1 MFKAGL
7 VLNGLLMQ
15 KEREKSRDEY
25 LLMPYIV
32 YYEKLM

>member
-1 MFKAGL
+1 MFRAGL

-15 KEREKSRDEY
+15 KREKSRDEY

-32 YYEKLM
+32 YYGKDAM

>member
-7 VLNGLLMQ
+7 VLDGLLMQ
-15 KEREKSRDEY
+15 KKTRDEY

-32 YYEKLM
+32 YYGKEVM